1 MKANPSPSVFSSHT
15 AVLKEEM
22 IVEQGSRPSIHM
34 HVEQA
39 RNGGSGYRGCQS
51 KEKRES
57 ADFRV
62 RFRGP
67 VAANARL

>member
-1 MKANPSPSVFSSHT
+1 
-15 AVLKEEM
+15 M